1 MILDLN
7 IIKKSRAYIVKLLK
21 SEGVD
26 GLWPGYYNLHLF
38 PLYQKKIAYGKKGF
52 PWSIYNKKISY
63 KKGICPIAESLHDN
77 NFLGF
82 KVIQFDLNK
91 KDILNISKAF
101 QKVWTNLKLI

>member
-1 MILDLN
+1 M
-7 IIKKSRAYIVKLLK
+7 
-21 SEGVD
+21 
-26 GLWPGYYNLHLF
+26 F

-101 QKVWTNLKLI
+101 QKVWANLKLI

>member
-26 GLWPGYYNLHLF
+26 GLRPGYYNLHLF

-63 KKGICPIAESLHDN
+63 KKG
-77 NFLGF
+77 F
-82 KVIQFDLNK
+82 VQ
-91 KDILNISKAF
+91 
-101 QKVWTNLKLI
+101 